1 VSSIVGSTPSIGQT
15 DAVLQSRLKAAQ
27 DTPNSALAVCLVY
40 VQVVYS
46 LCTPCVAHNYTVF
59 ALGHTRYT
67 SSMTTDQIILFSLFG
82 AVFGLLLWGRFRYD
96 LVAFSALLGGVVLG
110 VVPTKDA
117 FSGFGHPATIIVAL
131 VLVVSA
137 GLVRSG
143 AVYLITRTLVDA
155 SRSLGAHIAI
165 MGAIG
170 GVLSAFMN
178 NVAALALLMPV
189 DIQTARKAGRAP
201 GLSLMPLSFATILGG
216 MATLIGTPP
225 NIIIASIRE
234 ETLGE
239 PFKMFDFAPVGIV
252 TAIAGLLFV
261 AFIGWR
267 LIPAQDSKQAGATL
281 ESYTD
286 YLAELTVPTDSK
298 HIGKRVSELY
308 EIAEK
313 NDVAILGL
321 IRKGKTQYGTAK
333 NNILQGQD
341 TLVIQAAPEALDE
354 FRAALN
360 LDFTDTKR
368 EEFLSGASEGLTV
381 IEVVATESSRIT
393 GKTAEAIGLAWRQ
406 RTVLMGLSRKG
417 KTVKSR
423 MRKTVIEAGDI
434 LLLLAPQDAA
444 NDVIEWLGCLPL
456 ADRGV
461 AVTENSKVWL
471 AIGLFAGAVALAS
484 FGIVYLPIALGL
496 VVVAYVLAK
505 IVPLSELYTHIEW
518 PVVVLLGSM
527 IPLGAALET
536 SGGTELISGALL
548 DLTGE
553 LAPWMILTVLMVVT
567 MTLSDVLNNT
577 ATTIVAAPIA
587 IQMAQS
593 LDVSP
598 DPFLMAVAVAASSA
612 YLTPIG
618 HKNNTLILGPGG
630 YSFGDYWRMGLPLE
644 ILIVAVSVP
653 AILVFWPL

>member
-1 VSSIVGSTPSIGQT
+1 
-15 DAVLQSRLKAAQ
+15 
-27 DTPNSALAVCLVY
+27 
-40 VQVVYS
+40 
-46 LCTPCVAHNYTVF
+46 
-59 ALGHTRYT
+59 
-67 SSMTTDQIILFSLFG
+67 MTTDQIILFSLFG
-82 AVFGLLLWGRFRYD
+82 TVFGMLLWGRFRYD
-96 LVAFSALLGGVVLG
+96 
-110 VVPTKDA
+110 
-117 FSGFGHPATIIVAL
+117 ATIIVAL

-155 SRSLGAHIAI
+155 SRKLGNHIAI

-201 GLSLMPLSFATILGG
+201 GLTLMPLSFATILGG
-216 MATLIGTPP
+216 MVTLIGTPP

-239 PFKMFDFAPVGIV
+239 PFKMFDFAPVGGV

-267 LIPAQDSKQAGATL
+267 LIPTPEGKGGGDSL
-281 ESYTD
+281 DSYTD
-286 YLAELTVPTDSK
+286 YLAELTVPDKSK
-298 HIGKRVSELY
+298 LIGKRVSELY
-308 EIAEK
+308 EDAEK
-313 NDVAILGL
+313 NDVAILGI
-321 IRKGKTQYGTAK
+321 IRDGKRHYGTAK
-333 NNILQGQD
+333 NTAISAQD
-341 TLVIQAAPEALDE
+341 VLIIEAAPEALDE

-360 LDFTDTKR
+360 LNFSDTKR
-368 EEFLSGASEGLTV
+368 EEILSAASDGLSV
-381 IEVVATESSRIT
+381 IEVVVTESSRIN
-393 GKTAEAIGLAWRQ
+393 GKTAQAIGLAWRQ
-406 RTVLMGLSRKG
+406 RSVLMGLSRKG
-417 KTVKSR
+417 KNVTSQI
-423 MRKTVIEAGDI
+423 RKTTIQTGDI
-434 LLLLAPQDAA
+434 LLLLVPNDTA
-444 NDVIEWLGCLPL
+444 NDVTEWLGCLPL

-461 AVTENSKVWL
+461 AVTANSKVWL

-484 FGIVYLPIALGL
+484 FGLIYLPIALGF
-496 VVVAYVLAK
+496 VVIAYVLAK
-505 IVPLSELYTHIEW
+505 IVPLAELYTHIEW

-536 SGGTELISGALL
+536 SGGTELIANSLV
-548 DLTGE
+548 DLTQG
-553 LAPWMILTVLMVVT
+553 LRPWMILTVLMIVT

-577 ATTIVAAPIA
+577 ATTIVAAPVG

-593 LDVSP
+593 LGVSA

-612 YLTPIG
+612 FLTPIG
-618 HKNNTLILGPGG
+618 HKNNTLILGPGS

-644 ILIVAVSVP
+644 ILVVAVSIP

>member
-1 VSSIVGSTPSIGQT
+1 
-15 DAVLQSRLKAAQ
+15 
-27 DTPNSALAVCLVY
+27 
-40 VQVVYS
+40 
-46 LCTPCVAHNYTVF
+46 
-59 ALGHTRYT
+59 
-67 SSMTTDQIILFSLFG
+67 MTTDQIILFSLFT
-82 AVFGLLLWGRFRYD
+82 AVFGMLLWGRFRYD
-96 LVAFSALLGGVVLG
+96 LVAFTALMVGVVLG
-110 VVPTKDA
+110 AVPTKDA

-155 SRSLGAHIAI
+155 SRKLGAHIAI

-170 GVLSAFMN
+170 GILSAFMN

-189 DIQTARKAGRAP
+189 DIQTARKAGRDP

-234 ETLGE
+234 ENLGE
-239 PFKMFDFAPVGIV
+239 PFKMFDFAPVGGI
-252 TAIAGLLFV
+252 TAIAGLIFV
-261 AFIGWR
+261 ALIGWR
-267 LIPAQDSKQAGATL
+267 LIPTREGKTTGGTL
-281 ESYTD
+281 ESYAE
-286 YLAELTVPTDSK
+286 YLAELTVPSKSK

-308 EIAEK
+308 ETADK

-321 IRKGKTQYGTAK
+321 IRDGKRRYGTAK
-333 NNILQGQD
+333 NTKLLAGD
-341 TLVIQAAPEALDE
+341 VLVMEAVPEALDE

-360 LDFTDTKR
+360 LDFSDSKR
-368 EEFLSGASEGLTV
+368 EELLAASDGLV
-381 IEVVATESSRIT
+381 KIEVVATETSRIT
-393 GKTAEAIGLAWRQ
+393 GKTAEAIGLSWRQ

-417 KTVKSR
+417 KAVKSQ
-423 MRKTVIEAGDI
+423 MRKTVIQAGDI

-444 NDVIEWLGCLPL
+444 NDVTEWLGCLPL

-461 AVTENSKVWL
+461 AVTANSKVWL

-484 FGIVYLPIALGL
+484 FGLIYLPIALGL

-536 SGGTELISGALL
+536 SGGTELISGSLVN
-548 DLTGE
+548 LTSG

-593 LDVSP
+593 LNVSP

-644 ILIVAVSVP
+644 LLVVAVSIP

>member
-1 VSSIVGSTPSIGQT
+1 MTP
-15 DAVLQSRLKAAQ
+15 
-27 DTPNSALAVCLVY
+27 
-40 VQVVYS
+40 
-46 LCTPCVAHNYTVF
+46 
-59 ALGHTRYT
+59 
-67 SSMTTDQIILFSLFG
+67 DQIILFTLFG
-82 AVFGLLLWGRFRYD
+82 LVFAMLLWGRFRYD
-96 LVAFSALLGGVVLG
+96 IVAFGALLVGVVLG
-110 VVPTKDA
+110 VVPTEDA

-155 SRSLGAHIAI
+155 SRKLGGHIAI

-189 DIQTARKAGRAP
+189 DIQTARKAGRSP

-216 MATLIGTPP
+216 MVTLIGTPP

-234 ETLGE
+234 DSFGE
-239 PFKMFDFAPVGIV
+239 PFAMFDFAPVGGI
-252 TAIAGLLFV
+252 TALAGLIFV
-261 AFIGWR
+261 ALIGWR
-267 LIPAQDSKQAGATL
+267 LIPTPDGKAAGATL

-286 YLAELTVPTDSK
+286 YLAELTVPDGSK
-298 HIGKRVSELY
+298 LIGKRLRELY
-308 EIAEK
+308 DDAEK

-321 IRKGKTQYGTAK
+321 MRDGKRRYGTAQ
-333 NNILQGQD
+333 NSTLEAQD
-341 TLVIQAAPEALDE
+341 IIIIEAAPEALDE
-354 FRAALN
+354 FRSALN

-368 EEFLSGASEGLTV
+368 EELLSAASDGLTV
-381 IEVVATESSRIT
+381 IEVVATETSRIT
-393 GKTAEAIGLAWRQ
+393 GKTADAIGLAWRQ

-417 KTVKSR
+417 KPVKSQ
-423 MRKTVIEAGDI
+423 MRKTVIQAGDI
-434 LLLLAPQDAA
+434 LLLLAPNDAA
-444 NDVIEWLGCLPL
+444 ADVTDWLGCLPL

-461 AVTENSKVWL
+461 AVTVNSKVWL

-484 FGIVYLPIALGL
+484 FGLVYLPIALGL
-496 VVVAYVLAK
+496 VVMAYVLAK

-536 SGGTELISGALL
+536 SGGTELIAGALVG
-548 DLTGE
+548 LTEG
-553 LAPWMILTVLMVVT
+553 LAPWIILTVLMVVT

-577 ATTIVAAPIA
+577 ATTIVAAPVG
-587 IQMAQS
+587 IQMADS
-593 LDVSP
+593 LNVSA

-612 YLTPIG
+612 FLTPIG

-644 ILIVAVSVP
+644 LLVVAVSIP